1 MNDPMPSAEID
12 AALDAAEAALDTTGR
27 VVLRGT
33 GFWRAVA
40 TVKSDRS
47 LVDRYAD
54 RIGAIDQAAFR
65 SWVPILIPLWP
76 GTLAAILGAV
86 VAVMLIGVSYGTA
99 APWNGVWF
107 LLGTGGLLVATHGLA
122 HLAVGSVV
130 GIRFTTWFAG
140 FKPPQPGVKTDYASY
155 LRSPARSRAG
165 MHASGAIVTKSIP
178 FLLLPSALIAGVPTW
193 TVIVLVGLGVFQLI
207 TDALWSTKVSD
218 WAKYRREMAIAREYE
233 GA

>member
-122 HLAVGSVV
+122 HSRSGRLSGS
-130 GIRFTTWFAG
+130 GS
-140 FKPPQPGVKTDYASY
+140 PPGSPGSNPP
-155 LRSPARSRAG
+155 SPG
-165 MHASGAIVTKSIP
+165 
-178 FLLLPSALIAGVPTW
+178 
-193 TVIVLVGLGVFQLI
+193 
-207 TDALWSTKVSD
+207 
-218 WAKYRREMAIAREYE
+218 
-233 GA
+233 

>member
-1 MNDPMPSAEID
+1 MHDPMTPAEID
-12 AALDAAEAALDTTGR
+12 AALDTAEAALDTAGP

-33 GFWRAVA
+33 GFWKTVA
-40 TVKSDRS
+40 TVKSDQS
-47 LVDRYAD
+47 LVDLYAD

-76 GTLAAILGAV
+76 GTLLAILGAV
-86 VAVMLIGVSYGTA
+86 VALVLIGAAYGTA
-99 APWNGVWF
+99 APWNGIWF

-130 GIRFTTWFAG
+130 GIRFTTWFAE
-140 FKPPQPGVKTDYASY
+140 FKRPQPGVKTDYASY
-155 LRSPARSRAG
+155 LLSPARSRAW

-193 TVIVLVGLGVFQLI
+193 TLVVLVGLGVLQLI
-207 TDALWSTKVSD
+207 TDALWSTKASD
-218 WAKYRREMAIAREYE
+218 WAKYRREMAIAREYK